1 MKPSLI
7 LAIFFQFHFSA
18 LFSQTIY
25 ITDVT
30 IIDVKSGKSLAGK
43 TVIVKGSR
51 IEQVIKAGKIKIP
64 SNAQIIDGRG
74 KYLLPGMTDAHI
86 HFFQSGGLYTR
97 PDVIDFRNKVPYEN
111 EKEFGLQNAAD
122 YLRRYLR
129 LGVTTVIDVG
139 GPMSNFTVRDSIAK
153 TTVSPDVLV
162 TGPLFSMVE
171 RPQFGDDLPII
182 NVTNEQEVDALFQK
196 ILPHRPDFIK
206 IWYIAGPDLPAEKN
220 FPLVK
225 YIAEQTKKNG
235 LKLTVHATEL
245 NTARLA
251 VEAGADIL
259 VHSVSDEII
268 PDDII
273 KKWKEK
279 RITYIPTLLVGT
291 NYIRALSGKL
301 PNHPQDLA
309 WANAFAY
316 NTLTDLESMSEA
328 ELPPRLVAL
337 RKSGKIPTI
346 AQKEDSTSDVNLVKL
361 VRAGVNVATGTDA
374 GNIGTFHASSYLQE
388 LEAMQKAGLTNIEIL
403 KASTINAAIGFGR
416 EQQWGSIEKDKV
428 ADFLLL
434 DRNPLDSLQNLNS
447 VKLIFKN
454 GRILRAD
461 SIIQESPEAIV
472 QRQIIAYNARNIY
485 SFLDTYS
492 DSVELY
498 DFPNKVWTKGKE
510 AMRKNYKELFRQAPN
525 LFCQTENRIA
535 MGNIIIDKE
544 KVRAARETIHASA
557 IYEIQNGKIRKVTF
571 IQ

>member
-1 MKPSLI
+1 
-7 LAIFFQFHFSA
+7 
-18 LFSQTIY
+18 
-25 ITDVT
+25 
-30 IIDVKSGKSLAGK
+30 
-43 TVIVKGSR
+43 
-51 IEQVIKAGKIKIP
+51 
-64 SNAQIIDGRG
+64 
-74 KYLLPGMTDAHI
+74 
-86 HFFQSGGLYTR
+86 
-97 PDVIDFRNKVPYEN
+97 
-111 EKEFGLQNAAD
+111 
-122 YLRRYLR
+122 
-129 LGVTTVIDVG
+129 
-139 GPMSNFTVRDSIAK
+139 
-153 TTVSPDVLV
+153 
-162 TGPLFSMVE
+162 
-171 RPQFGDDLPII
+171 
-182 NVTNEQEVDALFQK
+182 
-196 ILPHRPDFIK
+196 
-206 IWYIAGPDLPAEKN
+206 
-220 FPLVK
+220 
-225 YIAEQTKKNG
+225 
-235 LKLTVHATEL
+235 
-245 NTARLA
+245 
-251 VEAGADIL
+251 
-259 VHSVSDEII
+259 
-268 PDDII
+268 
-273 KKWKEK
+273 
-279 RITYIPTLLVGT
+279 
-291 NYIRALSGKL
+291 
-301 PNHPQDLA
+301 
-309 WANAFAY
+309 
-316 NTLTDLESMSEA
+316 MSEA

-472 QRQIIAYNARNIY
+472 QRQIIAYNARNID

-544 KVRAARETIHASA
+544 KVRAARETIHAIA